1 MLHNEIFNS
10 RIVLK
15 RKYILKFKKRGK
27 KKLRRDFFFFLLF
40 DDTGRTSLKL
50 VASRKANYTTSLLIK
65 LLWATNPTRP
75 PVRGDKVLKDKTKQ
89 NS

>member
-1 MLHNEIFNS
+1 MMLHNEIFNS

-27 KKLRRDFFFFLLF
+27 KKLRRDFLFLFLLF

-75 PVRGDKVLKDKTKQ
+75 PELVTGGEEIKF
-89 NS
+89 